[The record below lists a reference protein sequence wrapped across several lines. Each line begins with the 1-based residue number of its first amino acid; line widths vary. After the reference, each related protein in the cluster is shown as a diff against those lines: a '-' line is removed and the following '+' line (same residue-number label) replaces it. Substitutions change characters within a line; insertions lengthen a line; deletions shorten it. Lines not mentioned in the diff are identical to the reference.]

1 MTPVYATATS
11 YMPWLLT
18 ELLNE
23 TDETSYVAL
32 VSSILQSIQ
41 KAIFSS
47 SVSFCLEHSCSKTLL
62 KDFIFESQFEFL
74 AVY

>member
-23 TDETSYVAL
+23 PVETSYVAL
-32 VSSILQSIQ
+32 VSSVLQSIP
-41 KAIFSS
+41 KAIFFMCFLLSRT
-47 SVSFCLEHSCSKTLL
+47 LLL
-62 KDFIFESQFEFL
+62 KDIIERFYF
-74 AVY
+74 

>member
-23 TDETSYVAL
+23 PVETTYVAL
-32 VSSILQSIQ
+32 VSSVLQSIQ
-41 KAIFSS
+41 KAIFFMCFLLSRT
-47 SVSFCLEHSCSKTLL
+47 LLL
-62 KDFIFESQFEFL
+62 KDIIERFYF
-74 AVY
+74 